1 MKRRFIN
8 ETAEAT
14 VKLNVRRFTF
24 KTTGRGKMPRK
35 KNTGFDESHFYCK
48 RQRTDSVSCDWHRP
62 TSGINGITRDKYIA
76 HLNSRHLNAFNSR
89 DDGEG
94 GNRNERSRIG
104 KEMIVNFVDN
114 FCPYNFPDP
123 ERTFRDVASTDVLDH
138 FYCKRQRAEN
148 LSCNWHCPAL
158 GINGITRD
166 KYIAHL
172 NSRHLNAFNN
182 LVKGEGGNYSE
193 RSAKGK
199 EMIVNFVDNFCPYK
213 FLGPEVT
220 LNGAPTDAM
229 SVVQRTVSLGETND
243 APTDAMSV
251 VQQTVSSSALGG
263 MNDAPTDAMS
273 VVQQTVSSSALGE
286 TNDAPNDANE
296 QNENYEPAYSDA
308 SGQFAREDPIESI
321 RTIYDSAGN
330 TAQLM
335 KWIQAPEFVHAQIL
349 DFKSIRERYWNQV
362 SEKRRSSFMFY
373 CAVMHTSLDK
383 AANSQLQAAIDTE
396 YWYEVS
402 RNKVDIETLTGR
414 LKNAILTKQK
424 VFGRFT
430 PKDNIDWLPWHSRS
444 LYFST
449 RKTMY
454 ECFGDFL
461 KLYRTK
467 INIPGTEISHFYFV
481 NPIPLALLN
490 LHSHSML
497 KNVKRFTA
505 ENNNRN
511 TPLYFNDSSS
521 FIRTRCR
528 LGSTSENIIKEHYKR
543 AEENPLYKNSSPLL
557 VRIFLDGALVG
568 WDGTSQTPIIMTI
581 GNLHPDLQ
589 VQAASKTLIGYYP
602 DCELDERL
610 PKAALPKKNQQI
622 WHKVIGEI
630 TSCFDRYHKGGGIT
644 MQYPSVYENQTNS
657 KFITRTF
664 MPYITCIG
672 KKLALLYSS
681 YSTIAYRYRRA

>member
-1 MKRRFIN
+1 
-8 ETAEAT
+8 
-14 VKLNVRRFTF
+14 
-24 KTTGRGKMPRK
+24 
-35 KNTGFDESHFYCK
+35 
-48 RQRTDSVSCDWHRP
+48 
-62 TSGINGITRDKYIA
+62 
-76 HLNSRHLNAFNSR
+76 
-89 DDGEG
+89 
-94 GNRNERSRIG
+94 
-104 KEMIVNFVDN
+104 
-114 FCPYNFPDP
+114 
-123 ERTFRDVASTDVLDH
+123 
-138 FYCKRQRAEN
+138 
-148 LSCNWHCPAL
+148 
-158 GINGITRD
+158 
-166 KYIAHL
+166 
-172 NSRHLNAFNN
+172 
-182 LVKGEGGNYSE
+182 
-193 RSAKGK
+193 
-199 EMIVNFVDNFCPYK
+199 
-213 FLGPEVT
+213 
-220 LNGAPTDAM
+220 
-229 SVVQRTVSLGETND
+229 
-243 APTDAMSV
+243 
-251 VQQTVSSSALGG
+251 
-263 MNDAPTDAMS
+263 
-273 VVQQTVSSSALGE
+273 
-286 TNDAPNDANE
+286 
-296 QNENYEPAYSDA
+296 
-308 SGQFAREDPIESI
+308 
-321 RTIYDSAGN
+321 
-330 TAQLM
+330 M